1 MLNLT
6 CNIDK
11 TERFNR
17 IVFGVIIALGNF
29 IHLGRWFFWLIALI
43 LIVEGAI
50 GWCGIPVA
58 RAKIEEYFRK
68 SKK

>member
-11 TERFNR
+11 TERINR
-17 IVFGVIIALGNF
+17 VVIGAIMLLAAILGAGV
-29 IHLGRWFFWLIALI
+29 WFFTLVSLV

-50 GWCGIPVA
+50 GWCGIPVIVE
-58 RAKIEEYFRK
+58 KIK
-68 SKK
+68 GLLKKT